1 MISYKKSRSILKIS
15 KISIGNEIVDV
26 NNCLNRVTSSNIF
39 STSNNP
45 SANNAAFDGF
55 AVSSKDTKNLSKK
68 KSRLFRILGLI
79 VAGNKPYKKKIFS
92 NWNNEVNIPRVYTTF
107 IEKSY
112 LSHDKTK
119 IFFLTQKEIWPC

>member
-26 NNCLNRVTSSNIF
+26 NNCLNRVTSSNIV

-55 AVSSKDTKNLSKK
+55 AVSSKDTKNLNKK

-79 VAGNKPYKKKIFS
+79 VAGNKPYKKSKKIFS
-92 NWNNEVNIPRVYTTF
+92 N
-107 IEKSY
+107 
-112 LSHDKTK
+112 
-119 IFFLTQKEIWPC
+119 